1 MAKASELEPYAM
13 GLDEAD
19 IKRERRKARELRN
32 SQWWK
37 RRCAK
42 GVCHY
47 CGRPAPPKK
56 LTMDHIVPM
65 SRGGRSTKGNVV
77 PACKECNTNKKHL
90 LPMEWEVY
98 LNRVRSGSV

>member
-1 MAKASELEPYAM
+1 MEPFAYN
-13 GLDEAD
+13 LDEGD

-47 CGRPAPPKK
+47 CGRPTAPKE
-56 LTMDHIVPM
+56 LTMDHIVPI
-65 SRGGRSTKGNVV
+65 SRGGRSTKGNIVA
-77 PACKECNTNKKHL
+77 ACKECNNAKRHF
-90 LPMEWEVY
+90 LPMEWEQY
-98 LNRVRSGSV
+98 LKDIKKEENQVK